1 MYCVSWCEI
10 AHIDNWLLRPD
21 ILKGGDAGGFQT
33 VGHIPLVG
41 NRSTVDGVQLT
52 MEKYG
57 VELNRINMFFE
68 DKINNNKK
76 TVSWCCHAD
85 QYFDK
90 IQLGFFFYLLL
101 LFLLFLNDKKKC
113 GEWRVNWSGKF
124 LVLLEDSDL
133 FCFCNF
139 ASFSTTVNLKSNQYI
154 MWLKCWLSTL
164 IWGAQQKYC
173 INCWI
178 VVELQLFV
186 SIVPQFETLKWKWT
200 VLLLY

>member
-57 VELNRINMFFE
+57 VELNRINVFFE
-68 DKINNNKK
+68 EKINKK
-76 TVSWCCHAD
+76 KPVSWCCHAD

-90 IQLGFFFYLLL
+90 IQLGFFLFIYYYYFSCSWMIKKNVENGGWTEVGNSWFCWRTVTFFVFVILPLLAPQWI
-101 LFLLFLNDKKKC
+101 LNQTNTSCD
-113 GEWRVNWSGKF
+113 
-124 LVLLEDSDL
+124 
-133 FCFCNF
+133 
-139 ASFSTTVNLKSNQYI
+139 
-154 MWLKCWLSTL
+154 
-164 IWGAQQKYC
+164 
-173 INCWI
+173 
-178 VVELQLFV
+178 
-186 SIVPQFETLKWKWT
+186 
-200 VLLLY
+200 